1 MLKSTGIGVFVG
13 VAVGVSV
20 GVEVGVSVGVF
31 VGVLVGVD
39 VGVFVGVLVEVAVG
53 VFVTVDEGI
62 FVGVEVDVGAAV
74 GVGVDVLPGADV
86 LVAAGFEVDVTYTT
100 NVDVDV
106 QVEVGVFVAITG
118 IVAVAVAVFVLVG
131 IGVLVLNVA
140 PGVRNDASQEGG
152 VRIAGSTGAILLMGM
167 FVRKS
172 LFGLS
177 FDPILVSSFQRGEKR
192 TAHCPA
198 TITHRNP
205 RRMISRMMI
214 QSRRSFSRA
223 CIAASIGRE
232 SYVDRC
238 TRICRF
244 VITGAF
250 QPDSSA
256 VGVDDAARNRQS
268 QPRTATLKLG
278 LAGGVQQHFA
288 RLIEL
293 LEYKFLVLRIDAYA
307 LILNRDL
314 HFRF

>member
-1 MLKSTGIGVFVG
+1 MVTPGPSLLVICKSTGIGVLVG

-20 GVEVGVSVGVF
+20 GVDVGVSVGVF

-53 VFVTVDEGI
+53 VFVAVDEGI
-62 FVGVEVDVGAAV
+62 FVGVNVDVGVPV

-86 LVAAGFEVDVTYTT
+86 FVAVGFEVDVTYTT
-100 NVDVDV
+100 NVDVE
-106 QVEVGVFVAITG
+106 VEVEVTLFVSIAG
-118 IVAVAVAVFVLVG
+118 IVAVAVAVFVFVG
-131 IGVLVLNVA
+131 TGVLVLNVA

-177 FDPILVSSFQRGEKR
+177 FDPILVSSFQLGEKR

-198 TITHRNP
+198 TSTHRNP

-232 SYVDRC
+232 SYVHRC
-238 TRICRF
+238 PRICRF
-244 VITGAF
+244 VISGAF
-250 QPDSSA
+250 QPYASA
-256 VGVDDAARNRQS
+256 VGVDDAAGNGES
-268 QPRTATLKLG
+268 QPRTAALELG
-278 LAGGVQQHFA
+278 LAG
-288 RLIEL
+288 
-293 LEYKFLVLRIDAYA
+293 
-307 LILNRDL
+307 
-314 HFRF
+314 